1 MSSSFRYCQ
10 SARRESFL
18 MPNANDYNKM
28 RDPSSG
34 DKRDPSPDT
43 TTRNFE
49 SSMHEKFVNLW
60 PYSDDGIYFMKKLG
74 IVARYIAT
82 CKEHIASIII
92 QIITLFHDTKVM
104 DIKFEP
110 RTGHQTSMG
119 KLTDSYQGW
128 LTKEM
133 ENTLM
138 YLKPKLS
145 RKILEMVF
153 NFLIEDTTLAGIKP
167 HTHKMSEMIQ
177 VVFRSITTV
186 ENDPYMKSLRVIT
199 VNHVE
204 YNKYLKQEA
213 EDFLE
218 TSEFYRKKLLTI
230 LDILAIG
237 GFDTDSAK
245 LDLSELL

>member
-1 MSSSFRYCQ
+1 
-10 SARRESFL
+10 
-18 MPNANDYNKM
+18 
-28 RDPSSG
+28 
-34 DKRDPSPDT
+34 
-43 TTRNFE
+43 
-49 SSMHEKFVNLW
+49 MHEKLVNLW
-60 PYSDDGIYFMKKLG
+60 PYSDDGINFLKKLE
-74 IVARYIAT
+74 IVAGYIAT
-82 CKEHIASIII
+82 CKEHIASIIV
-92 QIITLFHDTKVM
+92 QIITLCHDTEIM

-110 RTGHQTSMG
+110 RTGHQTDMG
-119 KLTDSYQGW
+119 KLTDSYQAM

-138 YLKPKLS
+138 FLKPKLS

-177 VVFRSITTV
+177 VVFRCITTV
-186 ENDPYMKSLRVIT
+186 DNDPYMKSLRIIT

-204 YNKYLKQEA
+204 YHKYLKQEA

-237 GFDTDSAK
+237 GFDPDSAK